1 MIIRAVIEFNEKGFL
16 VYAENFVGA
25 FTRGKTKEEALGK
38 LKSEVNQY
46 LLWSTGVQTTD
57 ELSIEVVQE
66 EKTGAEISD
75 ADTNIIFH
83 SEKIPLSE
91 TEYEQTKRLVIKSA
105 FDIKELYNSIP
116 DKDKT
121 SLSPRQTFYGDIPRT
136 ANEMFEHAN
145 LVSQPYVLGLVR
157 IDDVFDIYLN
167 RVAIFDQIEK
177 LPNYL
182 NSDVYEGSYNEP
194 WSLKKVMRRFIWH
207 DRIHAKAMY
216 RMATKIW
223 ETDVSN
229 PFHFINFILE

>member
-1 MIIRAVIEFNEKGFL
+1 MIIRAVIEFNETGFL

-25 FTRGKTKEEALGK
+25 FTRGKTKEEALCK
-38 LKSEVNQY
+38 LKNEVNQY
-46 LLWSTGVQTTD
+46 LLWSTGVQNPD

-66 EKTGAEISD
+66 EKTSAEISD
-75 ADTNIIFH
+75 ADTNILFH
-83 SEKIPLSE
+83 SEKIPLTE

-121 SLSPRQTFYGDIPRT
+121 SLSPRQTFYGDIPCT

-145 LVSQPYVLGLVR
+145 AVSQPYVRGLVK

-167 RVAIFDQIEK
+167 RVAIFDQTEK

-223 ETDVSN
+223 GTDISN
-229 PFHFINFILE
+229 PFHFII